1 MRNESIVHSTKKSL
15 FFFSF
20 FQTPNSKLH
29 FNLNTLKHPCNFSA
43 HKISDTLY
51 TPKIRTLFP
60 RAEETMEML
69 LGALLCVCGVEER
82 SDERVREKKLI
93 FVAFEL
99 RATKIIAKKQLA
111 EKKAVV
117 F

>member
-1 MRNESIVHSTKKSL
+1 
-15 FFFSF
+15 
-20 FQTPNSKLH
+20 
-29 FNLNTLKHPCNFSA
+29 
-43 HKISDTLY
+43 
-51 TPKIRTLFP
+51 
-60 RAEETMEML
+60 MEML